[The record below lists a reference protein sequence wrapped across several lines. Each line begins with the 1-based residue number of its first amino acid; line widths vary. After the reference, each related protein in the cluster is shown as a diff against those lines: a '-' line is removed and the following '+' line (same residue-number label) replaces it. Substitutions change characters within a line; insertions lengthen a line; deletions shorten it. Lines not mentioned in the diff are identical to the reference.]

1 MMEDNKFLESAKI
14 FYDNVEKYQIDKPM
28 DLKFKEFRRYLSVI
42 DRLSICE
49 RETLA
54 YHNFSNIREVPD
66 MWDNCSV
73 YGVGRIESEFVP
85 EQFELDS
92 RDVKGRALGNGT
104 YLLSCIEIMV
114 SQKPRN
120 EYAEGET

>member
-1 MMEDNKFLESAKI
+1 MSDEKFFESAKR
-14 FYDNVEKYQIDKPM
+14 FYSNVKRYEIDNPM
-28 DLKFKEFRRYLSVI
+28 DLKFKDFRRYLSVI

-54 YHNFSNIREVPD
+54 YQNFANIREVPD
-66 MWDNCSV
+66 TWDDCYV

-85 EQFELDS
+85 EAYELDS
-92 RDVKGRALGNGT
+92 RELQGRALGNRS

-120 EYAEGET
+120 EYVEGET

>member
-1 MMEDNKFLESAKI
+1 MN
-14 FYDNVEKYQIDKPM
+14 
-28 DLKFKEFRRYLSVI
+28 
-42 DRLSICE
+42 
-49 RETLA
+49 
-54 YHNFSNIREVPD
+54 
-66 MWDNCSV
+66 
-73 YGVGRIESEFVP
+73 RIESEFVP